1 MAERYFV
8 KFPVINY
15 SNTAVINIMER
26 AVVYNTPKNTPNFY
40 YPFDVVQGQRPDQI
54 ADHYYSDQ
62 YISWMMYL
70 TNGIID
76 PYYQW
81 YLSAAD
87 FNNYIT
93 SKYNTSIPVLQNS
106 VMFYRNNW
114 YNSPGTISVSN
125 YNALDP
131 NLYKFYEPYYDNQ
144 GNIISYFRSKI
155 DWTINT
161 NSIINYSANGVY
173 ANGAPSFMEGEIV
186 TINFNANYIG
196 KGQVVTSNSTSVLI
210 NNVSGTLYP
219 NSTVIITGS
228 SYLFGNASL
237 TNVAF
242 TAVTSVANNIPAIE
256 ASYWDPVYTYD
267 YENELNEANKS
278 INLVN
283 KNLALPISKQ
293 LTKILNG

>member
-8 KFPVINY
+8 KFPIINY
-15 SNTAVINIMER
+15 ANTTVINIMER
-26 AVVYNTPKNTPNFY
+26 AIVYNTPKNSPNLY
-40 YPFDVVQGQRPDQI
+40 YAFDVVQGQRPDQI

-62 YISWMMYL
+62 YISWLMYL

-81 YLSAAD
+81 YLSSSD
-87 FNNYIT
+87 FNKHLT
-93 SKYNTSIPVLQNS
+93 TKYNTSIPVLQNS

-131 NLYKFYEPYYDNQ
+131 SLYKFYQPYYDNQ
-144 GNIISYFRSKI
+144 GNIFSYSRIQI
-155 DWTINT
+155 DTTINT

-173 ANGAPSFMEGEIV
+173 ANGVSKFIEGEIV
-186 TINFNANYIG
+186 TINFDTSHTG

-237 TNVAF
+237 SNVAF
-242 TAVTSVANNIPAIE
+242 TAVASVANNIPAIE
-256 ASYWDPVYTYD
+256 ASYWDPVYIYD
-267 YENELNEANKS
+267 YENDLNEANKS
-278 INLVN
+278 INLIN
-283 KNLALPISKQ
+283 KSIALPISKQ